1 MHIRATSP
9 NGSGR
14 PHWIASA
21 CAIPPSLS
29 HRTPSPDKRAVTTVA
44 HIDAHFWQVDETPIY
59 EFIISR
65 SFAAAF
71 GHWLLASAAEFGV
84 VVVQGGN

>member
-1 MHIRATSP
+1 
-9 NGSGR
+9 
-14 PHWIASA
+14 
-21 CAIPPSLS
+21 
-29 HRTPSPDKRAVTTVA
+29 VTTVA
-44 HIDAHFWQVDETPIY
+44 HIDAHFWL
-59 EFIISR
+59 IISR